1 MNCLFIYNK
10 NSGKSKYIK
19 KKEYIINRLKNRFD
33 NVDYK
38 EPNSREEFLDVLKSC
53 GEYDYLVF
61 SGGDGTV
68 NDVVNVVLKSERKPV
83 LGYIPSGTVN
93 DFATSLS
100 IPKNLKKALNVIENG
115 SPKNIDAFLE
125 NDRYGVYVCAS
136 GIFTSASY
144 KTDQAEKRKIGK
156 FAYYVNSFKEVFSA
170 KAHKID
176 VTIRDETQSLKSV
189 AFFLINSK
197 SVAGYKFNKNADL
210 NDGEMELVSI
220 NQKKD
225 KLTFGSLMLIF
236 RMFLF
241 GLKSV
246 LKNKN
251 VTYKKFSSL
260 GVKFYDNMAVNV
272 DGENDGVHDV
282 RIKVIKDAIKI
293 LSL

>member
-1 MNCLFIYNK
+1 MKCLFIYNK
-10 NSGKSKYIK
+10 NSGKNRYLK
-19 KKEYIINRLKNRFD
+19 KKDYIIDRLKKRFGD
-33 NVDYK
+33 VEFS
-38 EPNSREEFLDVLKSC
+38 EPNSKEEFLEVLKKSK
-53 GEYDYLVF
+53 EYDYLIF

-68 NDVVNVVLKSERKPV
+68 NDVLNAVLKSEKKPI

-93 DFATSLS
+93 DFASSLS
-100 IPKNLKKALNVIENG
+100 IPKNLKKALNIIEKG
-115 SPKNIDAFLE
+115 SPKNVDAFLE

-144 KTDQAEKRKIGK
+144 KTEQTKKQKAGK
-156 FAYYVNSFKEVFSA
+156 WAYYVDSFKEVFSS

-176 VTIRDETQSLKSV
+176 VKIGDENLSLNSV
-189 AFFLINSK
+189 LFFLINSK

-210 NDGEMELVSI
+210 NDGQMELVSV
-220 NQKKD
+220 NQKKE

-251 VTYKKFSSL
+251 ITYKKFSSL
-260 GVKFYDNMAVNV
+260 DVKFYDEMAVNV
-272 DGENDGVHDV
+272 DGENDGKHNVK
-282 RIKVIKDAIKI
+282 IKVIKDAIKI